1 MIVAFAEFLIGW
13 DVRKLVLG
21 TLPGRWMGRLVEWI
35 FRQQSSE
42 PQPTPRLS
50 LTSREVLQIR
60 LSLNVSGLEQT
71 ARFLPNLGLYGFTW
85 TLQVLKPEPE
95 SHRGST
101 SESEAESNPKRNS
114 RPPQGEN
121 LRRIP

>member
-1 MIVAFAEFLIGW
+1 MKGGCCYHVAVEKLEMLKIGRKFGDRKCLPESRKSFVAHPSAKFFLAVSANRVFQQPQALALKTPW
-13 DVRKLVLG
+13 
-21 TLPGRWMGRLVEWI
+21 PGSRSVMGI

-71 ARFLPNLGLYGFTW
+71 ARFLPN
-85 TLQVLKPEPE
+85 
-95 SHRGST
+95 
-101 SESEAESNPKRNS
+101 
-114 RPPQGEN
+114 
-121 LRRIP
+121 